1 MRILVTGANGLLG
14 QMVVRLCAGR
24 EGVTLLAT
32 AKGEERIGAPLQA
45 ANISYRTLDI
55 SFRQDW
61 EQALDDFRPDTVLH
75 AAAMTQVDDCESQPE
90 LCHSLNVESVDLG
103 ATACEAR
110 GIHFVLLSTDFVFDG
125 QEGPYNET
133 ATPAPLSVYGH
144 SKWEAEKRV
153 QRLTSPWAIVR
164 TVLVIGSVPGLSRSN
179 IVLWAVGALR
189 QGKKITV
196 VQDQWRSPTWAE
208 DLARGCLAVAERKA
222 TGIFHISG
230 PEVLSVYDFVLRIA
244 AVFGLD
250 PALVEPISSDQLG
263 QPARRPAKTGFLLDK
278 ARRELGYRPHS
289 LDEVIALCG
298 PTE

>member
-14 QMVVRLCAGR
+14 QMVVRLCAGKS
-24 EGVTLLAT
+24 GVTLLAT

-45 ANISYRTLDI
+45 ANTSYRTLDI
-55 SFRQDW
+55 TSKQDW

-75 AAAMTQVDDCESQPE
+75 AAAMTQVDDCEAQPD
-90 LCHSLNVESVDLG
+90 LCHSLNVDAVDLG
-103 ATACEAR
+103 AAACEAR
-110 GIHFVLLSTDFVFDG
+110 GVHFVLLSTDFVFDG
-125 QEGPYNET
+125 QEGPYDET
-133 ATPAPLSVYGH
+133 AVPAPLSVYGR

-179 IVLWAVGALR
+179 IVLWAVDALR
-189 QGKKITV
+189 QGKTITV

-208 DLARGCLAVAERKA
+208 DLARGCLAVSEKKA
-222 TGIFHISG
+222 TGIYHISG

-250 PALVEPISSDQLG
+250 TSLVTPISTAQLG
-263 QPARRPAKTGFLLDK
+263 QAAQRPARTGFLLDK
-278 ARRELGYRPHS
+278 ARRELNYTPHT
-289 LDEVIALCG
+289 LEEVISHCG

>member
-32 AKGEERIGAPLQA
+32 AKGEERIGAPLK
-45 ANISYRTLDI
+45 ANNVDYRTLDI
-55 SFRQDW
+55 TSKQDW
-61 EQALDDFRPDTVLH
+61 EKALDDFCPDSVLH
-75 AAAMTQVDDCESQPE
+75 AAAMTQVDDCEAQPE
-90 LCHSLNVESVDLG
+90 LCHTLNVDAVDRG

-110 GIHFVLLSTDFVFDG
+110 GVHFVLLSTDFVFDG
-125 QEGPYNET
+125 QEGPYDET
-133 ATPAPLSVYGH
+133 AVPAPLSVYGR

-179 IVLWAVGALR
+179 IVLWAVDALR
-189 QGKKITV
+189 QGKTITV

-208 DLARGCLAVAERKA
+208 DLARGCLAVSEKKA
-222 TGIFHISG
+222 TGIYHISG

-250 PALVEPISSDQLG
+250 PSLVTPISTAQLG
-263 QPARRPAKTGFLLDK
+263 QAAQRPPKTGFLLDK
-278 ARRELGYRPHS
+278 ARAELNYTPHT
-289 LDEVIALCG
+289 LEEVISHCG

>member
-14 QMVVRLCAGR
+14 QMVVRLCAGKS
-24 EGVTLLAT
+24 GVTLLAT

-45 ANISYRTLDI
+45 SNTSYRTLDI
-55 SFRQDW
+55 TSKQDW

-75 AAAMTQVDDCESQPE
+75 AAAMTQVDDCEAQPD
-90 LCHSLNVESVDLG
+90 LCHSLNVDAVDLG
-103 ATACEAR
+103 AAACEAR
-110 GIHFVLLSTDFVFDG
+110 GVHFVLLSTDFVFDG
-125 QEGPYNET
+125 QEGPYDET
-133 ATPAPLSVYGH
+133 AVPAPLSVYGR

-153 QRLTSPWAIVR
+153 QGLTSPWAIVR

-179 IVLWAVGALR
+179 IVLWAVDALR
-189 QGKKITV
+189 QGKTITV

-208 DLARGCLAVAERKA
+208 DLARGCLAVSEKKA
-222 TGIFHISG
+222 TGIYHISG

-250 PALVEPISSDQLG
+250 PSLVTPISTAQLG
-263 QPARRPAKTGFLLDK
+263 QAAQRPARTGFLLDK
-278 ARRELGYRPHS
+278 ARRELNYTPHT
-289 LDEVIALCG
+289 LEEVISHCG